1 MRSYF
6 STQPLYNLLSPPI
19 NSRFAVALTGIS
31 ESSGTPSGDGF
42 HNPNPPIYQDFCCRL
57 FDSRLSCP
65 LPCCNDAVDLGDLRS
80 RLLQMHHPLVTPI
93 TAAA

>member
-1 MRSYF
+1 MRAYF

-42 HNPNPPIYQDFCCRL
+42 HNPNPPIYQEYCCRL
-57 FDSRLSCP
+57 LGSLLRCP
-65 LPCCNDAVDLGDLRS
+65 LPSYNYAVDLGDLGS
-80 RLLQMHHPLVTPI
+80 RLLQMHHHLVSPR